1 MHNKHVVGEN
11 FFKISKIL
19 VCIASFCVTTWYS
32 LGFSNVPSFLR
43 SGPIKSIHE
52 ISRDQKERGFFQIM
66 LFLLFSV
73 VPWDF
78 FFLWSL
84 FRSNWVGF
92 QGYLPAITLH
102 ISHSLSQKWCR
113 NFSTKFPFPTTHL
126 PIYSLQSTYI

>member
-1 MHNKHVVGEN
+1 MHNKHAVGEN

-52 ISRDQKERGFFQIM
+52 LEIKKRRGFFPNHIVPTVQCGP
-66 LFLLFSV
+66 LRLL
-73 VPWDF
+73 
-78 FFLWSL
+78 FLWSL